1 MRHGNR
7 LCQPGCLSDD
17 RALCASVVPADTQY
31 RSRGALV
38 AMSEFITLSCPS
50 CGGRLQIASS
60 IERFAC
66 ANCGNEHL
74 VRRQGGVIF
83 LAPVV
88 ETLQNIQ
95 TGTDKTASELA
106 ISRLKDEI
114 KEIEAF
120 IEKIKYA
127 ISSALSDPNKSKD
140 VKRAL
145 ASRRRSLFDGPA
157 FEGSAGINSCV
168 HEIQRMS
175 PEEFE
180 QFKGNVT
187 IKMIRTNL
195 ETIANCENIL
205 QEKRIQLSRHQKV
218 VSHY

>member
-1 MRHGNR
+1 MVAGFANR
-7 LCQPGCLSDD
+7 VICLTTE
-17 RALCASVVPADTQY
+17 RGMNVVPVGAQY
-31 RSRGALV
+31 RSQGVLV

-50 CGGRLQIASS
+50 CGGRLQITDS

-74 VRRQGGVIF
+74 VKRQGGMVF
-83 LAPVV
+83 LAPVA

-95 TGTDKTASELA
+95 TGTDNTASELA

-120 IEKIKYA
+120 IEKIKNA
-127 ISSALSDPNKSKD
+127 ISIALSDPNKSKD
-140 VKRAL
+140 VKKAL
-145 ASRRRSLFDGPA
+145 ASRRRSLFDGSA
-157 FEGSAGINSCV
+157 FEGSAGINFCV
-168 HEIQRMS
+168 REIQRMS

-195 ETIANCENIL
+195 ETIANCENVL
-205 QEKRIQLSRHQKV
+205 QEKRNQLSKHQKI
-218 VSHY
+218 VSRY